1 MFEKMVFLVCLA
13 GCAGVAAQSSVTN
26 STGVT
31 SSEQMIQQLE
41 RKAPPRTRS
50 IRNLTVE
57 AALGS
62 AAAPAPA
69 TVASVPASTPT
80 SIPAPT
86 LHEDR
91 PALSLLIEF
100 DYNSTSVRPE
110 SQQLLTMLSQ
120 ALQSEKLHLSHFAV
134 EGHTDAK
141 GRADYNQNLSQRR
154 AMAVRDFLKTQGVV
168 AYRLATVGKG
178 ASELANP
185 ADPQSGENR
194 RVRIVNLD

>member
-100 DYNSTSVRPE
+100 DYNSASVRPE

-120 ALQSEKLHLSHFAV
+120 ALQSEKLRLSHFAV

-141 GRADYNQNLSQRR
+141 GSSVYNQKLSLQR
-154 AMAVRDFLKTQGVV
+154 ALAVRDVLVSHGVLSD
-168 AYRLATVGKG
+168 RLQASGKG
-178 ASELANP
+178 STELANTALP
-185 ADPQSGENR
+185 FAPENR

>member
-1 MFEKMVFLVCLA
+1 MLEKLVFLVCLA

-62 AAAPAPA
+62 AAAPA

-80 SIPAPT
+80 SIPTEVSARP
-86 LHEDR
+86 EDR

-100 DYNSTSVRPE
+100 DYNSASVRPE

-141 GRADYNQNLSQRR
+141 GSSVYNQKLSLQR
-154 AMAVRDFLKTQGVV
+154 ALAVRDVLVSHGVLSD
-168 AYRLATVGKG
+168 RLQPSGKG
-178 ASELANP
+178 STELANVALP
-185 ADPQSGENR
+185 FAPENR